1 MPFKR
6 YVEIGRVP
14 LVNCGECYGK
24 LVVIVDVIDQ
34 NRAGSSKHEWSV
46 KRRADSSHLLASSQV
61 LVDAP
66 DMVRSQM
73 SFKRLSLTD
82 IKIDIGRI
90 PKKKVL
96 IGAMEAAELLNVADG

>member
-46 KRRADSSHLLASSQV
+46 KRRADSSHLLASSQTGKAARRE
-61 LVDAP
+61 L
-66 DMVRSQM
+66 R
-73 SFKRLSLTD
+73 KWLLG
-82 IKIDIGRI
+82 GR
-90 PKKKVL
+90 
-96 IGAMEAAELLNVADG
+96 